1 VKLARGLVVIRATTP
16 HRDHWSHVS
25 AISIDRAEFPFIRI
39 RFDAAPTND
48 EFADYLGAYQQLLDA
63 ERPYGALIV
72 TRADLPMT
80 RSQHARWQAD
90 FMARNRDLMARY
102 VVGVGFVL
110 PSLVTRG
117 VLRAILKWQPMPCP
131 HQVFQHEP
139 EGATW
144 VRTRLEQAKLAGSQR
159 FVSTRR
165 LA

>member
-1 VKLARGLVVIRATTP
+1 M
-16 HRDHWSHVS
+16 S
-25 AISIDRAEFPFIRI
+25 AISIDRAEFPFVRI
-39 RFDAAPTND
+39 RFDAAQTND
-48 EFADYLGAYQQLLDA
+48 EFADYLSAYQQLLDA
-63 ERPYGALIV
+63 ERPYGVLIV

-102 VVGVGFVL
+102 VVGVGFAL

-131 HQVFQHEP
+131 HQVFQHEA

-144 VRTRLEQAKLAGSQR
+144 VRGRIEQTKRDTSGRLGSK
-159 FVSTRR
+159 RR